1 MTNAERYLKDG
12 VKLEDFIDFVF
23 NEGNIRLDAKKDCSY
38 IGVLDLLHLL
48 QKPFE
53 QLKPTLTEDERV
65 ILRNIKKDY
74 TIVARDKAGNLFI
87 ATERDENG
95 VRGHN
100 ALEFNRCLFQFI
112 KNGEEYEIKELL
124 E

>member
-1 MTNAERYLKDG
+1 MTNAEKFLKDG
-12 VKLEDFIDFVF
+12 VDIKEIANGI
-23 NEGNIRLDAKKDCSY
+23 NEA
-38 IGVLDLLHLL
+38 VLDSYVDEDLVDSIYHW
-48 QKPFE
+48 FE
-53 QLKPTLTEDERV
+53 TKAKPTLTVDERI

-112 KNGEEYEIKELL
+112 KNGEEYPIEELL
-124 E
+124 KGE